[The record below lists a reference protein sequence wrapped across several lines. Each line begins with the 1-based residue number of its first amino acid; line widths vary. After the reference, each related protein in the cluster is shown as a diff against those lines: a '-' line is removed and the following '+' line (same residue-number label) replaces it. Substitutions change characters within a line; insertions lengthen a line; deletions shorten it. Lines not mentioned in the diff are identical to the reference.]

1 MYRNRR
7 EAMIMTEPQEYKEAH
22 KSQRKYEGGGVIAP
36 NHQTVIYLSAK
47 KVSDVIS
54 VDIK

>member
-1 MYRNRR
+1 
-7 EAMIMTEPQEYKEAH
+7 MIMTEPQEYKEAH